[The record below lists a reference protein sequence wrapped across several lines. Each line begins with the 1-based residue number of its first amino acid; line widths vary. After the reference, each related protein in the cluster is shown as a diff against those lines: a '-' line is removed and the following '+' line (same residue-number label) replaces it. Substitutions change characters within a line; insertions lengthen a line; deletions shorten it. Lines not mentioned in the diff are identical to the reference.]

1 MKKLLRG
8 TKKFVTFFVATARV
22 LVMKK
27 KPLHCQKKEEPSVC
41 WVDQFCNVF
50 FFNLNYL
57 PATKKDCKNQAS
69 QGTLGSAFFSHGF
82 NMLTIFRG

>member
-1 MKKLLRG
+1 MKKTVKRH
-8 TKKFVTFFVATARV
+8 KKFCHFFCGYSKSAGYEKT
-22 LVMKK
+22 
-27 KPLHCQKKEEPSVC
+27 PLHCQKKEEPSVC
-41 WVDQFCNVF
+41 WEDQFCNVF
-50 FFNLNYL
+50 FNLNHL